1 MILTQESRS
10 SRTSNKTTRQARVFL
25 RLKMTRLT
33 FQKPSDGLSETA
45 RIRLD
50 LPRVAPR
57 QRLPNEAAPRIHV
70 NASQRVGKGGSN
82 SYTGA
87 ELKEAPARPG
97 SMAAYQIKSRG
108 F

>member
-1 MILTQESRS
+1 MNPKFLKPHDDLTATQRKSLGLH
-10 SRTSNKTTRQARVFL
+10 KT
-25 RLKMTRLT
+25 
-33 FQKPSDGLSETA
+33 P
-45 RIRLD
+45 
-50 LPRVAPR
+50 PRP
-57 QRLPNEAAPRIHV
+57 RLPGEAAPRIYV
-70 NASQRVGKGGSN
+70 NATQFVGKNGSN

>member
-1 MILTQESRS
+1 MNPKFLKPHDDLTATQRKSLGLH
-10 SRTSNKTTRQARVFL
+10 KT
-25 RLKMTRLT
+25 
-33 FQKPSDGLSETA
+33 P
-45 RIRLD
+45 
-50 LPRVAPR
+50 PRERHPD
-57 QRLPNEAAPRIHV
+57 EAAPRIHV
-70 NASQRVGKGGSN
+70 NASQRVAKNGDN